1 MRIFNGTN
9 SLLTLPLSGS
19 QKLEIYPKSVSSEF
33 MGGNEFLSM
42 LVSSLS
48 TKEIAII
55 VSGPY
60 ELNVCANIPTAV
72 NYVVQTLD
80 EAVIRFGLKQPE
92 TTECSC
98 DNCKC
103 EEEKQTIEPEPVEN
117 PEPETIEEGEVK
129 NEATPTEEPK
139 PVEEV
144 AEKKK
149 PAAKKSKKTSK
160 K

>member
-48 TKEIAII
+48 TDEIAII

-80 EAVIRFGLKQPE
+80 EAIIRFGLKQPK

-98 DNCKC
+98 ENCKC
-103 EEEKQTIEPEPVEN
+103 EDKESEPVEN
-117 PEPETIEEGEVK
+117 SESETIKQDEIK
-129 NEATPTEEPK
+129 NESTPITEESN
-139 PVEEV
+139 PVEEEV
-144 AEKKK
+144 VEEKK
-149 PAAKKSKKTSK
+149 PNKKNKKTSK